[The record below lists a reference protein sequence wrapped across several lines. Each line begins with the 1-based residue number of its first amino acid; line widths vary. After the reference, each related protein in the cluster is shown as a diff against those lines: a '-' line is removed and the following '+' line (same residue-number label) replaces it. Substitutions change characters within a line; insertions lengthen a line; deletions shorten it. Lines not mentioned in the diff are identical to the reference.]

1 MSELLE
7 IKKRSEELQDKYQA
21 YLPKVDPNLIHDL
34 LTRQQENSQVTPM
47 YMLEVFTKPGIDS
60 HAARNYIFEK
70 TGMVAAVYD
79 HGTHY
84 VTNQKLTLETLKEIS
99 NSEDVLEVAGEYTR
113 GIGGWGPSHEHAGH
127 RHTHDY
133 YTSSSRQ
140 PQQQTKKQ
148 LSSIE
153 KNIAEENKIYRSLN
167 NHKLLIYTAVGI
179 IGAIAFVGFIISGG
193 LLPNVNKGATSPPIP
208 SPLPRQSLSSAPQPL
223 AEDIHGYVDGPGGLP
238 AIGATVVAAE
248 QKTGYTV
255 NSIVSIDGKYSFSL
269 PLGKYI
275 VMVAYPD
282 GTNKKV
288 TNFQVEQGTAHN
300 LDFKY

>member
-7 IKKRSEELQDKYQA
+7 IKKRFEELQNKYQT
-21 YLPKVDPNLIHDL
+21 YLPKVDPDLIHDL
-34 LTRQQENSQVTPM
+34 LTRQQETPQVTPM
-47 YMLEVFTKPGIDS
+47 YMLEVFTKPEIDS
-60 HAARNYIFEK
+60 QAARNYIFEK

-84 VTNQKLTLETLKEIS
+84 VTNQKLTLEMLKEIS
-99 NSEDVLEVAGEYTR
+99 NSEDVLEGFSNGEYTG

-140 PQQQTKKQ
+140 PQQPTKKQ

-153 KNIAEENKIYRSLN
+153 KNITEEKKVYRSLN

-179 IGAIAFVGFIISGG
+179 IGAIALAGFIISGG
-193 LLPNVNKGATSPPIP
+193 LLPNVNKGTTSQPLP
-208 SPLPRQSLSSAPQPL
+208 SPRSLSSALQPL
-223 AEDIHGYVDGPGGLP
+223 PGDIHGYVGGPGGLP

-248 QKTGYTV
+248 QQTGYTV
-255 NSIVSIDGKYSFSL
+255 NSIVSIDGKYFFNL
-269 PLGKYI
+269 PPGKYI

-288 TNFQVEQGTAHN
+288 SNLQLEQGVAN
-300 LDFKY
+300 SLDFKY

>member
-1 MSELLE
+1 MSEILD
-7 IKKRSEELQDKYQA
+7 IKKRFEELQNKYQA
-21 YLPKVDPNLIHDL
+21 YLPKVDPDLIHDL
-34 LTRQQENSQVTPM
+34 LTRQQENPQVTPI

-60 HAARNYIFEK
+60 QAARNYIFEK

-99 NSEDVLEVAGEYTR
+99 NSEDVLEVAGEYTG

-133 YTSSSRQ
+133 YTSSS
-140 PQQQTKKQ
+140 PQQQEQTEKQ
-148 LSSIE
+148 LPSIE
-153 KNIAEENKIYRSLN
+153 KNILEEKKIYSSFN
-167 NHKLLIYTAVGI
+167 NHKLVIYTAIGI
-179 IGAIAFVGFIISGG
+179 IGAIALAGYIISGG
-193 LLPNVNKGATSPPIP
+193 LLPNVNKGATLP
-208 SPLPRQSLSSAPQPL
+208 PLPSQLPPRSLSSALQPL
-223 AEDIHGYVDGPGGLP
+223 SRDIHGYVGGPGGLP

-248 QKTGYTV
+248 QETGYTV
-255 NSIVSIDGKYSFSL
+255 NSIVSVDGKYSFSL
-269 PLGKYI
+269 PPGKYI

-288 TNFQVEQGTAHN
+288 TNLQVEQGTARN
-300 LDFKY
+300 QDFKY

>member
-1 MSELLE
+1 M
-7 IKKRSEELQDKYQA
+7 QNKYQA
-21 YLPKVDPNLIHDL
+21 CLPKVDPDLIHDL
-34 LTRQQENSQVTPM
+34 LTRQQENPRVTPM

-60 HAARNYIFEK
+60 QAARNYIFEK

-99 NSEDVLEVAGEYTR
+99 NSGDVLEVAGEYTG

-140 PQQQTKKQ
+140 QHHQTKDQ
-148 LSSIE
+148 LPSIE
-153 KNIAEENKIYRSLN
+153 KTIREEKKIYRSFH
-167 NHKLLIYTAVGI
+167 NHKLVIYTAIGI
-179 IGAIAFVGFIISGG
+179 IGAISLSGLIISGG
-193 LLPNVNKGATSPPIP
+193 LLPNVNKGVTSPPLP
-208 SPLPRQSLSSAPQPL
+208 SPLPTRSLSSAPQPL
-223 AEDIHGYVDGPGGLP
+223 SAYIHGYVGGPGGLP
-238 AIGATVVAAE
+238 AIGTTVVAAE
-248 QKTGYTV
+248 QQTGYTL
-255 NSIVSIDGKYSFSL
+255 NAIVSVDGKYSFSL
-269 PLGKYI
+269 PPGKYI

-282 GTNKKV
+282 ATNKKV

>member
-1 MSELLE
+1 M
-7 IKKRSEELQDKYQA
+7 QNKYQA
-21 YLPKVDPNLIHDL
+21 YLPKVDPDLIHDL
-34 LTRQQENSQVTPM
+34 LTRQQENPQVTPM

-60 HAARNYIFEK
+60 QAARNYIFEK

-99 NSEDVLEVAGEYTR
+99 NSEDVLEVAGEYTG

-140 PQQQTKKQ
+140 QHHQTEDQ
-148 LSSIE
+148 LPSIE
-153 KNIAEENKIYRSLN
+153 KNIREEKKIYRSFH
-167 NHKLLIYTAVGI
+167 NHKLVIYTAIGI
-179 IGAIAFVGFIISGG
+179 IGAISLSGLIISGG
-193 LLPNVNKGATSPPIP
+193 LLPNMNKGVTSPPLP
-208 SPLPRQSLSSAPQPL
+208 SPLPTRSLSSAPQPL
-223 AEDIHGYVDGPGGLP
+223 PGDIHGYVGGPGGLP
-238 AIGATVVAAE
+238 AIGTTVVAAE
-248 QKTGYTV
+248 QQTGYTV

-269 PLGKYI
+269 PPGKYI

-282 GTNKKV
+282 ATNKKV

>member
-1 MSELLE
+1 MEQE
-7 IKKRSEELQDKYQA
+7 ITYLKRLGW
-21 YLPKVDPNLIHDL
+21 L
-34 LTRQQENSQVTPM
+34 LT
-47 YMLEVFTKPGIDS
+47 
-60 HAARNYIFEK
+60 
-70 TGMVAAVYD
+70 VYE

-99 NSEDVLEVAGEYTR
+99 NSEDIFEVAGEYTG

-140 PQQQTKKQ
+140 QQQQIGKQ
-148 LSSIE
+148 LPSIE
-153 KNIAEENKIYRSLN
+153 KSITEEKKIYRSFN
-167 NHKLLIYTAVGI
+167 NHKLLLYTAVGI
-179 IGAIAFVGFIISGG
+179 IEAIVLAGFIISGG
-193 LLPNVNKGATSPPIP
+193 LLPNVNKGATSPPLP

-223 AEDIHGYVDGPGGLP
+223 AEDIHGYVGGPGGLL

-255 NSIVSIDGKYSFSL
+255 NSIVSIDGKYFFSL

-300 LDFKY
+300 LYFKY

>member
-1 MSELLE
+1 
-7 IKKRSEELQDKYQA
+7 LQNKYQA

-34 LTRQQENSQVTPM
+34 LTRQQENPRVTPM
-47 YMLEVFTKPGIDS
+47 YMVEVFTKRGIDS
-60 HAARNYIFEK
+60 QAARNYIFEK

-84 VTNQKLTLETLKEIS
+84 VTNQKLTLEMLKEIS
-99 NSEDVLEVAGEYTR
+99 NSEDVLEVAGEYTG

-127 RHTHDY
+127 RHAHDY
-133 YTSSSRQ
+133 YTSSSW
-140 PQQQTKKQ
+140 QQQQQAKKQ
-148 LSSIE
+148 LPSIE
-153 KNIAEENKIYRSLN
+153 KKITEEKKIYRSLN
-167 NHKLLIYTAVGI
+167 NHRLLIYTAVGI
-179 IGAIAFVGFIISGG
+179 IGAIALAGFIISGG
-193 LLPNVNKGATSPPIP
+193 LLPNVNKDATSPPLQ
-208 SPLPRQSLSSAPQPL
+208 SSLPRQSLSSAPQPL
-223 AEDIHGYVDGPGGLP
+223 SGDIHGYVGGPGGLP

-248 QKTGYTV
+248 QQTGYTV

-269 PLGKYI
+269 PPGKYI